1 MKPRKLSPAETFR
14 RSLGMVLE
22 AAPQELRRLI
32 FFNLVNGV
40 GPSLSLF
47 LSKIVI
53 DEATILL
60 GDRPQSEALQLMFSN
75 STLLWAIIGVVSLNL
90 FVDSLDAIR
99 NPINHSMRDRVRG
112 HVRGKVLEKVTFFD
126 DIALFEN
133 ADLLNLVKLTEKGEE
148 RLKRLSSILMSSLVG
163 IFLFIPSVAV
173 TASIAW
179 WVPLVLIVCC
189 SPSFHVEI
197 KYNRKSW
204 KVEKTQAGLSR
215 EMEIYSNLIKG
226 EKYAKELRLFSLQ
239 SIMLERWR
247 CLFNSIFER
256 MMKVRNGEATTVFLW
271 AVLGGLGAGFC
282 YFYVVVG
289 VLQGIFSLGDLA
301 LYTGIIMQV
310 RRSLFV
316 MIANFGDIY
325 DVALATA
332 PIFQLLDLEP
342 QLVSGQKKL
351 AARSEQQPL
360 QIENLSFVYPG
371 SDRPTLK
378 NLNLTIQ
385 PGEMVALVGE
395 NGAGKT
401 TLAKLMCRLYDPSGG
416 SIYWGKTDFRS
427 LDLDELRSKIAVV
440 MQDYARFP
448 TTLRENVGWG
458 NAAQEPSEESPIL
471 HALEDAGLQYLTDKL
486 DKGLDTLLGKQLK
499 NGTDLSGGQWQR
511 VAIARA
517 LMRISE
523 AELLIFD
530 EPTAALDPKNE
541 HEIYQIFRQI
551 AQDRM
556 SIVVSHRL
564 ALAKMAD
571 RIVVMEHGE
580 IVEMGSHNELMLQG
594 GIYHMMFSRQKSS
607 YV

>member
-1 MKPRKLSPAETFR
+1 MKPRQLSPAETFK
-14 RSLGMVLE
+14 RSLGMVLQ
-22 AAPQELRRLI
+22 AAPQELSRLI

-47 LSKIVI
+47 FSKIVI
-53 DEATILL
+53 DEATASL
-60 GDRPQSEALQLMFSN
+60 GDRTSSEALQLLFAN
-75 STLLWAIIGVVSLNL
+75 STLIWAMVGVVGLNL

-99 NPINHSMRDRVRG
+99 NPINHAMRDRVKG
-112 HVRGKVLEKVTFFD
+112 HVRGKILEKVTFFD

-133 ADLLNLVKLTEKGEE
+133 ADLLNLLKLTEKGEE
-148 RLKRLSSILMSSLVG
+148 RLKRLSSIMMSSLVG

-179 WVPLVLIVCC
+179 WVPLVLIIFC

-197 KYNRKSW
+197 QYNRKSW
-204 KVEKTQAGLSR
+204 KVEKTQAGLTR

-247 CLFNSIFER
+247 RLFKTIFER
-256 MMKVRNGEATTVFLW
+256 MMKVRNGEAINVFLW
-271 AVLGGLGAGFC
+271 ALFGGLGAGFC
-282 YFYVVVG
+282 YVYVLLG
-289 VLQGIFSLGDLA
+289 VLQGELTLGDLA

-316 MIANFGDIY
+316 MIANFGDVY

-351 AARSEQQPL
+351 AAQSEQQPL
-360 QIENLSFVYPG
+360 RIENLSFVYPG

-416 SIYWGKTDFRS
+416 SIYWGQSDFRS
-427 LDLDELRSKIAVV
+427 LNLDELRSKIAVV
-440 MQDYARFP
+440 MQDYSRFP
-448 TTLRENVGWG
+448 TSLRENVGWG
-458 NAAQEPSEESPIL
+458 NAAQNPEEVTVL
-471 HALEDAGLQYLTDKL
+471 QALEDAGLNYLANNL
-486 DKGLDTLLGKQLK
+486 DNGLETLLGKQLK

-580 IVEMGSHNELMLQG
+580 MIEIGSHDELMSQEG
-594 GIYHMMFSRQKSS
+594 VYHMMFSRQKSS

>member
-1 MKPRKLSPAETFR
+1 MKPRDLSPVETFR
-14 RSLGMVLE
+14 RSLGMVLQ

-53 DEATILL
+53 DEATALL
-60 GDRPQSEALQLMFSN
+60 GDRTQSEALRLIFDNATLM
-75 STLLWAIIGVVSLNL
+75 WAVMGVVGLTVFVNSL
-90 FVDSLDAIR
+90 SAIR
-99 NPINHSMRDRVRG
+99 NPINHAMRDRVRG
-112 HVRGKVLEKVTFFD
+112 HVRGKILEKVTFFD
-126 DIALFEN
+126 DISLFEN
-133 ADLLNLVKLTEKGEE
+133 AELLNLLKLTEKGEE
-148 RLKRLSSILMSSLVG
+148 RLKRLSSITISSLVG
-163 IFLFIPSVAV
+163 FFLFIPSVAV
-173 TASIAW
+173 AASIEW
-179 WVPLVLIVCC
+179 WVPLILITFC

-197 KYNRKSW
+197 KYNKKSW
-204 KVEKTQAGLSR
+204 KVEKTQASLTR
-215 EMEIYSNLIKG
+215 EMEIYANLIKG
-226 EKYAKELRLFSLQ
+226 ENYAKELRLFSLQ
-239 SIMLERWR
+239 SIVLQRWKN
-247 CLFNSIFER
+247 LFQVMFR
-256 MMKVRNGEATTVFLW
+256 QMMAVRNGEAFNVFLW
-271 AVLGGLGAGFC
+271 AVFAGLGSGFC
-282 YFYVVVG
+282 YVYVVLG
-289 VLQGIFSLGDLA
+289 VLEGKFSLGDLA
-301 LYTGIIMQV
+301 LYTGIILQV
-310 RRSLFV
+310 RRSIFIMV
-316 MIANFGDIY
+316 ANLGDIY

-351 AARSEQQPL
+351 ITQSNQQPL

-371 SDRPTLK
+371 SDRPTLN

-401 TLAKLMCRLYDPSGG
+401 TLAKLMCRLYDPSAG

-427 LDLDELRSKIAVV
+427 LNLDDLRAKIAVV

-448 TTLRENVGWG
+448 TSLRENVGWG
-458 NAAQEPSEESPIL
+458 NAAQDPETTTVL
-471 HALEDAGLQYLTDKL
+471 KALENAGLAYLANNL
-486 DKGLDTLLGKQLK
+486 DSGLETLLGKQLK
-499 NGTDLSGGQWQR
+499 DGTDLSGGQWQR

-517 LMRISE
+517 LMRISN

-551 AQDRM
+551 AQGRM

-571 RIVVMEHGE
+571 RIVVMEQGE
-580 IVEMGSHNELMLQG
+580 IIEMGSHAELMTQQG
-594 GIYHMMFSRQKSS
+594 TYHLMFSRQKSS